1 MIGSLVIY
9 LCKPRPLY
17 YAVTIM
23 YALWFLQEF
32 RHDRFVD
39 ATFYKDG
46 REVKNPVL
54 AFGSLCPGQRFATL
68 ELKWYIMSVFS
79 KLQLQLTEG
88 VSAEYDYQYHG
99 HEVLPPVQDIPMRY
113 RQRQS
118 PVQLRY
124 EA

>member
-1 MIGSLVIY
+1 
-9 LCKPRPLY
+9 
-17 YAVTIM
+17 M
-23 YALWFLQEF
+23 YARSFFQEF

-39 ATFYKDG
+39 ATFYKNG
-46 REVKNPVL
+46 KVVKNPVI
-54 AFGSLCPGQRFATL
+54 AFGSLCPGQRFAIL

-79 KLQLQLTEG
+79 RLELQLTEG

-99 HEVLPPVQDIPMRY
+99 HEVLPPVKDINVRY